1 MVVKT
6 DSCAFSEA
14 KVYPGKGSR
23 FVTRTGQL
31 IVLSGSKATAMYHQ
45 RKRPALLRWTQAWRR
60 QHKKLNVET
69 GQKRKTRRVVKTVQR
84 SFVGLS
90 AEEVS
95 IFGAVRRATCD
106 SRERGRL
113 AAGGRYLVSATEKG
127 PIDLGSM
134 GWEGARAQTAVAGER
149 VRSRDG

>member
-6 DSCAFSEA
+6 DTCAFSEY

-31 IVLSGSKATAMYHQ
+31 IVLSGSKTSAMYHQ

-69 GQKRKTRRVVKTVQR
+69 GLKRKARKIVKTAPR
-84 SFVGLS
+84 AFSGLS

-95 IFGAVRRATCD
+95 SVAF
-106 SRERGRL
+106 
-113 AAGGRYLVSATEKG
+113 
-127 PIDLGSM
+127 
-134 GWEGARAQTAVAGER
+134 AGELS
-149 VRSRDG
+149 VHTILFSDSL